1 MAYENLYAR
10 KLLTAEAA
18 ARFVRSGDW
27 VDYGWCL
34 GHPVATDKA
43 LAARAGELSDV
54 KVRGGVALCMPEICT
69 IPDPEKHFT
78 WNAWHCSGID
88 REIIDMG
95 CGYYGPM
102 RSSELPRFY
111 REGIDPIHVAMFQ
124 VAPMDDR
131 GYFNFG
137 PQASHM
143 MAVCERAGVVI
154 VEVNQN
160 MPRCLGGVE
169 EAIHISQVDH
179 IVEGDNPPIAQLDAV
194 PLTDVDKTVAA
205 LIVEE
210 IPNGACLQLGMG
222 SMPNA
227 VGSLIAESDLKNL
240 GVHTEMYVDAFVD
253 MSLQGK
259 INGSSKSIDRF
270 RQVFAFAAGTQKMY
284 DFIHN
289 NPEIM
294 SCPVDYCND
303 VRKVAVLDNFMSIN
317 NAVEVDL
324 FGQVSS
330 ESVETRHIS
339 GTGGQL
345 DFVMGAYVSKGGKSF
360 IGLSSTYA
368 RDGQVKSRIVPTLAP
383 GSIVT
388 DSRSCV
394 QWVVTEFG
402 KVNLKGKSA
411 WERTEA
417 LISIAHPDFREE
429 LIREAEEMKIW
440 RNSNRI

>member
-34 GHPVATDKA
+34 
-43 LAARAGELSDV
+43 
-54 KVRGGVALCMPEICT
+54 
-69 IPDPEKHFT
+69 
-78 WNAWHCSGID
+78 
-88 REIIDMG
+88 
-95 CGYYGPM
+95 
-102 RSSELPRFY
+102 
-111 REGIDPIHVAMFQ
+111 
-124 VAPMDDR
+124 
-131 GYFNFG
+131 
-137 PQASHM
+137 
-143 MAVCERAGVVI
+143 
-154 VEVNQN
+154 
-160 MPRCLGGVE
+160 
-169 EAIHISQVDH
+169 
-179 IVEGDNPPIAQLDAV
+179 
-194 PLTDVDKTVAA
+194 
-205 LIVEE
+205 
-210 IPNGACLQLGMG
+210 
-222 SMPNA
+222 
-227 VGSLIAESDLKNL
+227 
-240 GVHTEMYVDAFVD
+240 
-253 MSLQGK
+253 
-259 INGSSKSIDRF
+259 
-270 RQVFAFAAGTQKMY
+270 
-284 DFIHN
+284 
-289 NPEIM
+289 
-294 SCPVDYCND
+294 
-303 VRKVAVLDNFMSIN
+303 
-317 NAVEVDL
+317 
-324 FGQVSS
+324 GQVSS